1 MENTVTNE
9 LNVVLKG
16 EFMAMESFEKFIHH
30 IPDLNAKNEL
40 KKIQQN
46 HKKHTD
52 QITQRIQTL
61 GGKPSSGVGM
71 SGKVAEIISDIKD
84 ITKTDPV
91 FYLQEAYSGEAK
103 GIKMAREI
111 VKGDLDKES
120 MNLIDQILD
129 EDNSHLGTLNGIIS
143 SLKNTQH

>member
-1 MENTVTNE
+1 MENVVTNE
-9 LNVVLKG
+9 LNVLLKG

-30 IPDLNAKNEL
+30 IPDVNAKNEL

-52 QITQRIQTL
+52 EIAERIQVL
-61 GGKPSSGVGM
+61 GGKPSRGVGM

-84 ITKTDPV
+84 INKTDPI
-91 FYLQEAYSGEAK
+91 FYLQEAYSGEDK

-111 VKGDLDKES
+111 VKGDLDTES
-120 MNLIDQILD
+120 MTLIDQILD
-129 EDNSHLGTLNGIIS
+129 EDNSHLGTINGLIS